1 MVMVDRLSITRVEI
15 KTQVSKHNLMRAFQ
29 EFFDDENFDP
39 ACWSVY
45 EAELFEMVARKIR
58 DYYNRL

>member
-1 MVMVDRLSITRVEI
+1 MANRLSKTSVEV
-15 KTQVSKHNLMRAFQ
+15 KAQVSRHHLMRALQ

-39 ACWSVY
+39 ACWSVH

-58 DYYNRL
+58 DYYIK